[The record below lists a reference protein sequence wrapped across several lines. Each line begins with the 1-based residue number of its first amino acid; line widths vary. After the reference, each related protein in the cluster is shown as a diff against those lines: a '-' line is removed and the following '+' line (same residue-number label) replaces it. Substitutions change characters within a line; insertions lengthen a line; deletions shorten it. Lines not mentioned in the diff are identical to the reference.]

1 MLAVSSFFSMGSL
14 VPLMFFFFLAKIGPG
29 YILRIYHLP
38 HRNRV
43 LAAWVIAVKTKLFL
57 G

>member
-1 MLAVSSFFSMGSL
+1 MSSFI
-14 VPLMFFFFLAKIGPG
+14 PLTFLCVCVAKIGPG

-43 LAAWVIAVKTKLFL
+43 LAAWVITVKTKLFL